1 MSKLAAFVEELKSV
15 GVSREDA
22 MREWQREREAEEKRA
37 ERDVEEKRAER
48 EAEEKRAE
56 REAEERRAERE
67 AEERRAEREE
77 KRQVRLLQ
85 LFERTT
91 SSEER
96 ALVLQAFAANGTQ
109 PHTAF

>member
-1 MSKLAAFVEELKSV
+1 MSKLAAFVEELKSA

-37 ERDVEEKRAER
+37 EREEKRAEREEKRAER

-56 REAEERRAERE
+56 REA
-67 AEERRAEREE
+67 EE

>member
-1 MSKLAAFVEELKSV
+1 
-15 GVSREDA
+15 
-22 MREWQREREAEEKRA
+22 MREWQREREA
-37 ERDVEEKRAER
+37 EEKRAER

-56 REAEERRAERE
+56 REA
-67 AEERRAEREE
+67 EE